1 MRHRFALFETST
13 AQSVGNG
20 ASLRKPICLNVVS
33 YGFLEAE
40 RLKRRQSVAT
50 DREAVSRVFLFTFL
64 SAQKSEG
71 V

>member
-1 MRHRFALFETST
+1 MRHRLALFETST
-13 AQSVGNG
+13 AQSERNG

-33 YGFLEAE
+33 YGFLEAK

-50 DREAVSRVFLFTFL
+50 DREAVSRVFLLTFL
-64 SAQKSEG
+64 SVQKSEG